1 MQLPRI
7 LLTAPSSASGKTTVT
22 CSILQ
27 ALINRGQ
34 TVASFKCGPDYVD
47 PMFHSKVI
55 GTKARNLDP
64 FMLTESVMNH
74 LLCKNSRHAD
84 ISVIEGVMGYYD
96 GLGGNTTDA
105 STYSVAKATQTPAVL
120 IVNGKG
126 MSTSIVPLI
135 QGFLHYK
142 KDSVIKGVIL
152 NQISAMM
159 YPRLKSL
166 IEKQLPVTVYG
177 YLPFINECVLES
189 RPLGLIP
196 ANELPQIQTQL
207 QQLAEQAEES
217 IDIDGLLALA
227 NTANEITASSFH
239 PISVMQNKEPVNIGI
254 AKDAAF
260 CFYYED
266 NLELLTELGAN
277 LIPFSPMHDTS
288 LPSGLDGFLLGS
300 GYADLYANELSHNQ
314 TMCKS
319 IYDALKNGLPCI
331 AEGSGFSYLH
341 QTITDDKG
349 SSKTMTGFFPEH
361 IQTAKRL
368 QNFGYFTLKANE
380 DTLLLKQGEQIPIH
394 EFHYQY
400 SSNDGNACLAVK
412 PNSNRAHSCI
422 HASKTLWAGF
432 PHLHFY
438 ANPSIAERF
447 LQTCRDYAKKLK

>member
-22 CSILQ
+22 CGILQ

-34 TVASFKCGPDYVD
+34 SVSSFKCGPDYVD

-64 FMLTESVMNH
+64 FMMTELVMKH
-74 LLCKNSRHAD
+74 LLCKNSRHTD
-84 ISVIEGVMGYYD
+84 ISIIEGVMGYYD

-105 STYSVAKATQTPAVL
+105 STYSIAKATQTPVVL

-142 KDSVIKGVIL
+142 KDSAIEGVIL
-152 NQISAMM
+152 NQISPMM
-159 YPRLKSL
+159 YPRLTLL
-166 IEKQLPVTVYG
+166 IEEQLPVTVYG
-177 YLPFINECVLES
+177 YLPFMEDCVLES

-196 ANELPQIQTQL
+196 ANELSQIQAKL
-207 QQLAEQAEES
+207 QRLAKQAEDT

-227 NTANEITASSFH
+227 NTANEITDSYFRFAFASTS
-239 PISVMQNKEPVNIGI
+239 KTPVNIGI
-254 AKDAAF
+254 AKDTAF

-277 LIPFSPMHDTS
+277 LIPFSPIHDTS
-288 LPSGLDGFLLGS
+288 LPNNLDGLLLGG
-300 GYADLYANELSHNQ
+300 GYSDLYADELSNNQ
-314 TMCKS
+314 TILQS
-319 IYDALKNGLPCI
+319 IYDALKHGLPCI

-341 QTITDDKG
+341 QTMSNEQG
-349 SSKTMTGFFPEH
+349 NPKTMVGIFSEH

-368 QNFGYFTLKANE
+368 QNFGYFMLTANE
-380 DTLLLKQGEQIPIH
+380 NTLLLNQGEQLPIH

-412 PNSNRAHSCI
+412 PNSKKAHSCI
-422 HASKTLWAGF
+422 HTSNTLWAGF

-438 ANPSIAERF
+438 ANPMVAERF
-447 LQTCRDYAKKLK
+447 IQACRNHSTKLK